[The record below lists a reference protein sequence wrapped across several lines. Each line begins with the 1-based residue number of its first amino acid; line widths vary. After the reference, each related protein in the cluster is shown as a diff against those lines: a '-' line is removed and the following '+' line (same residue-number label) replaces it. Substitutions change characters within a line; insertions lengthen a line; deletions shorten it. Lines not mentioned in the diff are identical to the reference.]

1 MPSYGIVP
9 AISSL
14 KGAVGYFEQGLFGD
28 RQQGHAGIQ
37 QGGAAAEEEERQSL
51 LSQVRRGL
59 MIGVLGGQV
68 PPTHCTLGGLL
79 MAQQLSMGTSRG
91 VSSSAA
97 VTED

>member
-14 KGAVGYFEQGLFGD
+14 RGAVGYFEQGLFGD

-37 QGGAAAEEEERQSL
+37 HGGAAAEEERQSL

-59 MIGVLGGQV
+59 LVGVGGKYLQLNAV
-68 PPTHCTLGGLL
+68 GGLL
-79 MAQQLSMGTSRG
+79 MA
-91 VSSSAA
+91 SS
-97 VTED
+97 